1 MKFILLV
8 SVIFINGVSFA
19 TEVQYDMKVDGITC
33 PFCVATSAKE
43 LNKIDGVKRVSS
55 DLKAGLIKV
64 CADEKV
70 TFNDEQ
76 LQKLFLDKG
85 FTYRSMSKKR
95 MCDADESE

>member
-1 MKFILLV
+1 MKSLLLV
-8 SVIFINGVSFA
+8 MSLLMSGVSFA
-19 TEVQYDMKVDGITC
+19 TEFQYDMKVDGITC

-70 TFNDEQ
+70 TFSDQQ
-76 LQKLFLDKG
+76 LKKLFLDKG
-85 FTYRSMSKKR
+85 FTFRSMSKKQS
-95 MCDADESE
+95 CDAA